1 MLEYSVGPVRYIVDP
16 RSRTYSVE
24 EPALSAEAAEAV
36 KAIEEWLSL
45 RGLEPESDNIATA
58 ADHLG
63 YSEVYQREATAIE
76 YHVRRLMSGWGP
88 LYPMVLDEGLEEV
101 SVPRP
106 GPVYVVHRE
115 VPGVYL
121 ESSMILERE
130 ALEGIIREL
139 TVRAGSKI
147 NPAYPIAEFDYG
159 RARVAAAL
167 GLVASTGPSLTVRLF
182 PRRPYSL
189 DQLVELR
196 LLSRVAAEYLRC
208 LLLGGGMV
216 FVIGAPG
223 TGKTTLMAALLDS
236 LPDPDW
242 KVVVVEETPEV
253 RLRRRNWSSFHTRE
267 PRSLAEPER
276 ITITMEHLLKH
287 ALRLRPHV
295 VAVAEARFREVIY
308 LFHAA
313 SLGVASAATFHA
325 RSIEELLRR
334 LSLLGVPE
342 ELLDNLHAVVL
353 LGIVDLPEGRRGR
366 RMLAMWERWEGEFRL
381 LWSWDPDTDSWEM
394 RGEPRRCASPPPGQ
408 GVGDRGE
415 E

>member
-1 MLEYSVGPVRYIVDP
+1 MEYTIGPVRYMVDP
-16 RSRTYSVE
+16 RTRSYVVE
-24 EPALSAEAAEAV
+24 EPALSPEAAEAV

-63 YSEVYQREATAIE
+63 YAEVYQREATAIE

-121 ESSMILERE
+121 ESSVVLERE
-130 ALEGIIREL
+130 ALEDVIREL
-139 TVRAGSKI
+139 SVRAGTSI

-182 PRRPYSL
+182 PSQPYSL
-189 DQLVELR
+189 DRLVELR
-196 LLSRVAAEYLRC
+196 LLPREAAEYLRC

-216 FVIGAPG
+216 FVIGPPG
-223 TGKTTLMAALLDS
+223 AGKTTLMAALLDS

-276 ITITMEHLLKH
+276 ITVTMEHLLKH

-295 VAVAEARFREVIY
+295 VAVAEARFREVVY

-325 RSIEELLRR
+325 RNIEELTTR
-334 LSLLGVPE
+334 LTLLGVPK
-342 ELLDNLHAVVL
+342 ELLDNLHAVAL
-353 LGIVDLPEGRRGR
+353 LGIVELPEGGRAR
-366 RMLAMWERWEGEFRL
+366 RMLGLWERWEGEFRL
-381 LWSWDPDTDSWEM
+381 LWEWSSDTDTWEE
-394 RGEPRRCASPPPGQ
+394 RGEPRRCVSPSGQ
-408 GVGDRGE
+408 ESGE
-415 E
+415 AG